1 MTDRAAL
8 PDRIIEITH
17 EPFNSGFD
25 VKVIPPLPDEMLDA
39 EFPAYKQA
47 RGWASGL
54 RLTRGWRIV
63 DRTCLGDG
71 IGK

>member
-1 MTDRAAL
+1 MTE
-8 PDRIIEITH
+8 RIIEITH
-17 EPFNSGFD
+17 EPFTANFD
-25 VKVIPPLPDEMLDA
+25 VKIVPPVPGEVLGA
-39 EFPAYKQA
+39 EFPTHKQA

-54 RLTRGWRIV
+54 RLTHGWRIV

>member
-1 MTDRAAL
+1 MADE
-8 PDRIIEITH
+8 RIIEITH
-17 EPFNSGFD
+17 EPFNHGFD
-25 VKVIPPLPDEMLDA
+25 VKVIPPVEGEPLDA
-39 EFPAYKQA
+39 EFLTHKQA

-71 IGK
+71 IGG